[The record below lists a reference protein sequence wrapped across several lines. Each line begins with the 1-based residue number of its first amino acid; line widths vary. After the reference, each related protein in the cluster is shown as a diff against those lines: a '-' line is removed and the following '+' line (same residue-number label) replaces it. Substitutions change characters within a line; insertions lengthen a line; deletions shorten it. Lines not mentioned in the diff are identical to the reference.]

1 MLLVESGGMKRLP
14 VCYTQG
20 TGELAEGLELQELLA
35 DWGQAAVAAEAG
47 LMTRILERAAMAE
60 TGLSF

>member
-1 MLLVESGGMKRLP
+1 MKRLP
-14 VCYTQG
+14 VCCTQEM
-20 TGELAEGLELQELLA
+20 GELAEDLELQELLA
-35 DWGQAAVAAEAG
+35 DWVQAAAAEVAG